1 MSAEN
6 LKTTKFLFEK
16 IKRIYPSFEIPDEF
30 DVTCWVEILKGYSH
44 DDILAALKHYRK
56 TAEYSAPPVP
66 GTFSKCLKDVATA
79 HFPEYS
85 AREESFA
92 EDDEKN
98 WRTVAKY
105 DLAEGLRI
113 RGGNKNLRY
122 WYTAAIREIFAERV
136 ARLPESRF
144 WDYGKTVAECFRRGF
159 FDDVDEVAENIRQR
173 EACGKNTAPVSAMEA
188 AGNWLASHWATGGA
202 G

>member
-85 AREESFA
+85 AREESFV

-105 DLAEGLRI
+105 DLAEGLRV

-159 FDDVDEVAENIRQR
+159 FDDVDEVAENIRLR
-173 EACGKNTAPVSAMEA
+173 EACGKNTAPVSTMEA

>member
-85 AREESFA
+85 AREESFS

-98 WRTVAKY
+98 WREVIKT

-159 FDDVDEVAENIRQR
+159 FDDVDEVAGNIRQR
-173 EACGKNTAPVSAMEA
+173 EACGKNTASVSTMEA